1 MVTSK
6 DLRDFNLSLEEF
18 FEYIVE
24 SKTMGAHHQA
34 CFLFGLMSED
44 QQKQFFEYVDTAY
57 FYEVDN
63 DEFVSEMINFRNYFN
78 INTNKL

>member
-1 MVTSK
+1 MVTSR
-6 DLRDFNLSLEEF
+6 DLRDFGLSLDEF

-24 SKTMGAHHQA
+24 CKTIGADHQA
-34 CFLFGLMSED
+34 WFLFGLMSDD

-63 DEFVSEMINFRNYFN
+63 DEFVSEMINFRQYFN

>member
-1 MVTSK
+1 MVTNK

-24 SKTMGAHHQA
+24 SKMMDAHHQA

-44 QQKQFFEYVDTAY
+44 QQKQFFDYVDATY

-63 DEFVSEMINFRNYFN
+63 DEFVSEMILFRQYF
-78 INTNKL
+78 NTNKL